1 MLTLLFAITF
11 LTLSNLFSNN
21 LIVLSSHRM
30 PTNTEPFPPFVF
42 SLLYPKTFCT
52 IFIKFSPLGWRN
64 AYILFFG
71 HPTDSYAL
79 PKDS

>member
-11 LTLSNLFSNN
+11 LTLSNLFSIN
-21 LIVLSSHRM
+21 LIVLSSHHM

-52 IFIKFSPLGWRN
+52 IFIKFSPN